1 MVLGRLNNL
10 SIRRKLTVITMAT
23 GMVTL
28 AMACAAFLSYDL
40 ITFRQWMVKDL
51 GGQAE
56 IVGAH
61 ATTAIS
67 QSDRERAAGVLRSL
81 RTQPQIVAA
90 CIHTATGRRLASYL
104 RDPAEGPPKC
114 THTLAP
120 GSASFEG
127 GLLIVSRKVIA
138 DGRPIG
144 TVIIQSDLSPLY
156 ARVRSYALIIGI
168 VLSAASLAG
177 LLLVHQSQR
186 LISAPILHL
195 TETARLVTAE
205 KQYSIRATRHGDDEI
220 GLLIDCFNEML
231 ERIQR
236 RDLQLKAHRDHLEE
250 QVELRTEEISAANS
264 QLTTAKD
271 RAEQAN
277 RAKSAFL
284 ANMSH
289 EIRTPMTAIIG
300 YADMVLEAEQ
310 TPAER
315 QDCLQV
321 IRRNSHHLLEIIND
335 ILDLSK
341 IEAEKLTIEQIA
353 CDLPQII
360 ADIVSLMRP
369 RAQDKGLEFRLTFA
383 PDLPRHI
390 TCDPVR
396 LKQILINLVGN
407 AVKFTERGSIEL
419 AVACHRSAER
429 NTLEIRITD
438 TGIGMAP
445 AQVSR
450 LYQPFTQADESTT
463 RRFGGTGLGLV
474 ITKRLAEA
482 MGGGIAVESQPGV
495 GSTFTV
501 RIDAGALDGVQ
512 VVKGLSESLAT
523 PAHDPV
529 RTEPIRLSGR
539 ILLAEDG
546 IDNQRLLCAHLRKA
560 GATVTVAAN
569 GRIAVEA
576 ARAEAFDLILM
587 DMQMPEMDG
596 YTAARTLRD
605 EGRDLPIVAL
615 TAHAMSGDR
624 EKCLAAGCSDY
635 LTKPVRRDRLL
646 TCVAAHLR
654 ARTSRPPVES
664 PAAPSPAPERPAETR
679 GTVIKSTFA
688 ADDDMKQIVGEFV
701 AELPAQTA
709 RLKALLDAGDLA
721 ELRRAVHQLK
731 GAGGGYGFADI
742 TTLAT
747 QAEQSIRQ
755 EAQLERVAAD
765 VRSLVDLLRQ
775 VEGYDAGHEA
785 PTASSQA

>member
-1 MVLGRLNNL
+1 
-10 SIRRKLTVITMAT
+10 
-23 GMVTL
+23 
-28 AMACAAFLSYDL
+28 
-40 ITFRQWMVKDL
+40 
-51 GGQAE
+51 
-56 IVGAH
+56 
-61 ATTAIS
+61 
-67 QSDRERAAGVLRSL
+67 
-81 RTQPQIVAA
+81 
-90 CIHTATGRRLASYL
+90 
-104 RDPAEGPPKC
+104 
-114 THTLAP
+114 LAP
-120 GSASFEG
+120 NSAILGG
-127 GLLIVSRKVIA
+127 GLLAVSRTVA
-138 DGRPIG
+138 LDGRPIG
-144 TVIIQSDLSPLY
+144 VVIIQSDLSLFY
-156 ARVRSYALIIGI
+156 ARLRGYAVIIGI
-168 VLSAASLAG
+168 VLAAASLAG
-177 LLLVHQSQR
+177 MLLVHQSQR

-195 TETARLVTAE
+195 TEVARLVTAE
-205 KQYSIRATRHGDDEI
+205 KQYSIRATRHGNDEL

-264 QLTTAKD
+264 QLTLARD

-300 YADMVLEAEQ
+300 YADMLLEAEQ
-310 TPAER
+310 TPEER
-315 QDCLQV
+315 QDGLQV
-321 IRRNSHHLLEIIND
+321 IRRNAHHLLEIIND

-369 RAQDKGLEFRLTFA
+369 RAVDKGLELRLAGA

-407 AVKFTERGSIEL
+407 AVKFTQQGSIEL
-419 AVACHRSAER
+419 GVACHRSPQR
-429 NTLEIRITD
+429 NTLELRITD
-438 TGIGMAP
+438 TGIGMADV
-445 AQVSR
+445 QVGR
-450 LYQPFTQADESTT
+450 LFQPFTQADESTT

-482 MGGGIAVESQPGV
+482 MGGGIAVESKPGV

-512 VVKGLSESLAT
+512 TVKGLGESLAM
-523 PAHDPV
+523 PAHGPV
-529 RTEPIRLSGR
+529 RSEPVRLSGR

-560 GATVTVAAN
+560 GATVSVAAN

-576 ARAEAFDLILM
+576 ARAQEFDLILM

-596 YTAARTLRD
+596 YTAARTLR
-605 EGRDLPIVAL
+605 EAGMDLPIVAL

-624 EKCLAAGCSDY
+624 EKCLAAGCTDY
-635 LTKPVRRDRLL
+635 LTKPVSRDRLL
-646 TCVAAHLR
+646 TCVAGHLSAR
-654 ARTSRPPVES
+654 ASRPPVS
-664 PAAPSPAPERPAETR
+664 GGKQPT
-679 GTVIKSTFA
+679 GDVIKSTFA
-688 ADDDMKQIVGEFV
+688 ADDDMKQIVAEFV

-709 RLKALLDAGDLA
+709 RLQALLDAGDLT

-731 GAGGGYGFADI
+731 GAGGGYGFEKI
-742 TTLAT
+742 TTLAA
-747 QAEQSIRQ
+747 QAEQGIRQ
-755 EAQLERVAAD
+755 EAQLDRIAAD

-775 VEGYDAGHEA
+775 VEGYDPAREA
-785 PTASSQA
+785 PTATSQA